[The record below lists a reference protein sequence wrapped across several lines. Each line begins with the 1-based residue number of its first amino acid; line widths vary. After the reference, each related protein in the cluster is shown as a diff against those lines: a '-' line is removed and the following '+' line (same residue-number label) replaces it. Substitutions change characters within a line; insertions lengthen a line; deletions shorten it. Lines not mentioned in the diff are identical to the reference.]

1 MIKSITIGYPR
12 IGPKRELK
20 KALEK
25 FWKSEIKEDE
35 LQKVAKE
42 LREYNWKTQKEN
54 GIDLISSN
62 DFSFYDQV
70 LDMACLLG
78 VVPDRYKWDGK
89 NVNLET
95 YFAMARGSQTS
106 NLDASALEMTKWFDT
121 NYHYLVP
128 ELKKNQVFKISST
141 KPFDEFNEAKQ
152 KGYNTKPILIG
163 PLTFLFLSKTED
175 GSKTINLLDKILP
188 IYKEIIKKLSSEG
201 AEWIQIDEPYLVKDL
216 DNEVIS
222 KIKSTLNELKSASGN
237 SKLLVTSYFESL
249 DIPILGK
256 IKKPGNLE
264 GGDVVWISER
274 SVAVGEGYRSN
285 SEGIKQLKDLLSDL
299 VDNVISVPLPHWT
312 GPLDCLHLMSLLS
325 PIDKDLFLVYS
336 RLLPVPFLKYLSLLK
351 IKLIHVPD
359 NEYDSMGC
367 NVLAV
372 APKKVIMLE
381 GNPETKK
388 MLEKNKVEVFC
399 YDGSEISLKGAGGP
413 TCLTRPFL
421 RQ

>member
-1 MIKSITIGYPR
+1 MVNPIRRVLIKHAKEGFKNQSKLNQSASKLNYLETPNFSKSI
-12 IGPKRELK
+12 
-20 KALEK
+20 
-25 FWKSEIKEDE
+25 SD
-35 LQKVAKE
+35 
-42 LREYNWKTQKEN
+42 
-54 GIDLISSN
+54 
-62 DFSFYDQV
+62 YDQFV
-70 LDMACLLG
+70 KLL
-78 VVPDRYKWDGK
+78 KSF
-89 NVNLET
+89 NIEI
-95 YFAMARGSQTS
+95 
-106 NLDASALEMTKWFDT
+106 
-121 NYHYLVP
+121 HYLPNNDNTTPDSIYTHDPCIVSNKGVILCSMGKDDRRSEVP
-128 ELKKNQVFKISST
+128 AI
-141 KPFDEFNEAKQ
+141 EA
-152 KGYNTKPILIG
+152 
-163 PLTFLFLSKTED
+163 
-175 GSKTINLLDKILP
+175 
-188 IYKEIIKKLSSEG
+188 
-201 AEWIQIDEPYLVKDL
+201 
-216 DNEVIS
+216 
-222 KIKSTLNELKSASGN
+222 
-237 SKLLVTSYFESL
+237 YFESL

-264 GGDVVWISER
+264 GGDVVWINER

-285 SEGIKQLKDLLSDL
+285 SEGIKQLKNLLSDL